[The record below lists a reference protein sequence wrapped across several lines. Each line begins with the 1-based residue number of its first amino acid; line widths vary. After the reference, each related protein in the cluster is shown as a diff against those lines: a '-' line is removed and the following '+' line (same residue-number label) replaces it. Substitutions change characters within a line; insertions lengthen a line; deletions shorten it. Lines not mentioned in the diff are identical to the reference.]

1 MLAIQKN
8 CVTIHLTTST
18 TFKCKRCIYPQT
30 LHIIQGGVNMLKKIR
45 PVRED
50 INYEPLIYNEC
61 DENELLEE
69 FESEAIDY
77 YYDEML
83 GDYDEDDKNEVNDGY
98 DF

>member
-1 MLAIQKN
+1 MLALRKKIVLHYIYHKQLQN
-8 CVTIHLTTST
+8 ST
-18 TFKCKRCIYPQT
+18 KR
-30 LHIIQGGVNMLKKIR
+30 HAMLKKIR
-45 PVRED
+45 PARED

-61 DENELLEE
+61 DENELL
-69 FESEAIDY
+69 ESEAIDY

>member
-1 MLAIQKN
+1 MIN
-8 CVTIHLTTST
+8 
-18 TFKCKRCIYPQT
+18 
-30 LHIIQGGVNMLKKIR
+30 KIR
-45 PVRED
+45 PARED
-50 INYEPLIYNEC
+50 INYEPLIYNEWH
-61 DENELLEE
+61 EE

>member
-1 MLAIQKN
+1 
-8 CVTIHLTTST
+8 
-18 TFKCKRCIYPQT
+18 
-30 LHIIQGGVNMLKKIR
+30 MLKKIR

-77 YYDEML
+77 CYDEML

>member
-1 MLAIQKN
+1 
-8 CVTIHLTTST
+8 
-18 TFKCKRCIYPQT
+18 
-30 LHIIQGGVNMLKKIR
+30 MLKKIR

-50 INYEPLIYNEC
+50 INYEPLNEC

>member
-1 MLAIQKN
+1 MLD
-8 CVTIHLTTST
+8 
-18 TFKCKRCIYPQT
+18 
-30 LHIIQGGVNMLKKIR
+30 KIR
-45 PVRED
+45 PARED
-50 INYEPLIYNEC
+50 INYESLIYNEC

-69 FESEAIDY
+69 FEPEASNY